1 VAEPGAVPGGAAG
14 AAAPGHAPAVRR
26 HYGDPAAEYRAA
38 TRDAALVERGD
49 RRLLRAWGR
58 DPVRMLQGLVTADLA
73 GAPPGQGVYGAFLT
87 PKGRMVADARLLSR
101 PDGEVWLETD
111 AAAVD
116 GLAAHL
122 HKYVPPLFARFE
134 PLGHVVLGV
143 YGPAAAGIAGRVLG
157 ALPARPGEDAYA
169 ELAAGG
175 LVVRSGYAGVDG
187 CDAIL
192 PAAGVAE
199 AAAGLEAAGARPAG
213 HAALDVLRI
222 EAGRPRWGA
231 ELTPD
236 VIPLEAG
243 LRERAISESKGCY
256 TGQEVIIRI
265 LHRGHV
271 NRHLRGV
278 LLGELPA
285 PAAGTELFRPGD
297 DRAVGRITSACASPR
312 FEQTI
317 ALGYVRREV
326 APPATLRLGRPDGPA
341 ATVVALPFGG

>member
-1 VAEPGAVPGGAAG
+1 VAEGRAAG
-14 AAAPGHAPAVRR
+14 VTGDAAAAAAAPEVRR

-38 TRDAALVERGD
+38 TRHAALFERGD

-58 DPVRMLQGLVTADLA
+58 DPIRMLQGLVTADLA
-73 GAPPGQGVYGAFLT
+73 GAPADQGVYGAFLT
-87 PKGRMVADARLLSR
+87 PKGRMVADARLLRR

-111 AAAVD
+111 ATAVE

-122 HKYVPPLFARFE
+122 HKYVPPLFARFA
-134 PLGHVVLGV
+134 PLDHAVLGV
-143 YGPAAAGIAGRVLG
+143 YGPAAADITASVLG
-157 ALPARPGEDAYA
+157 AEPGRPVEDAFAELPA
-169 ELAAGG
+169 GG
-175 LVVRSGYAGVDG
+175 VVVRTGYAGADG
-187 CDAIL
+187 RDAIL
-192 PAAGVAE
+192 PAGAAAE
-199 AAAGLEAAGARPAG
+199 AAARLERAGARRAG

-271 NRHLRGV
+271 NRQLRGV

-285 PAAGTELFRPGD
+285 PAAGTELFRAGD
-297 DRAVGRITSACASPR
+297 AKAVGRITSGCSSPR
-312 FEQTI
+312 FEQTV

-326 APPATLRLGRPDGPA
+326 APPARLRVGRPDGPEA
-341 ATVVALPFGG
+341 AVVALPFGG